1 MRLQAGCWVNQAA
14 HKGFTKMTR
23 TIALLRGINVGGRNK
38 LPMADLKAH
47 CSKLG
52 ATDIESYIQSGN
64 VVFSIPEID
73 PITFSNDLS
82 KAIEASHGFAPA
94 ILVITA
100 RDLEK
105 AIRHCPFPKDDISE
119 KILHF
124 YFLSDTPAELDAN
137 KLDDLKV
144 SSEQWALKGKV
155 FYLYAPDG
163 FGRSKLAAKAETIL
177 GVRATV
183 RNWRTVTKLQ
193 AML

>member
-1 MRLQAGCWVNQAA
+1 MA
-14 HKGFTKMTR
+14 R

-52 ATDIESYIQSGN
+52 ATDIETYIQSGN
-64 VVFSIPEID
+64 VVFSAPEIE
-73 PITFSNDLS
+73 PLKFTNDLS
-82 KAIEASHGFAPA
+82 KAIEVAHGFAPA
-94 ILVITA
+94 ILVIA
-100 RDLEK
+100 AKDLDK
-105 AIRHCPFPKDDISE
+105 AIRNCPFPKDELSD

-124 YFLSDTPAELDAN
+124 YFLSDTPSELDAN

-144 SSEQWALKGKV
+144 SSEQWAIKGKV

>member
-1 MRLQAGCWVNQAA
+1 
-14 HKGFTKMTR
+14 MTR

-38 LPMADLKAH
+38 LPMAGLKAH

-52 ATDIESYIQSGN
+52 ANDIETYIQSGN
-64 VVFSIPEID
+64 VVFSAPEID

-82 KAIEASHGFAPA
+82 KAIEASHGFAPD

-100 RDLEK
+100 KDLEK
-105 AIRHCPFPKDDISE
+105 AIRNCPFPKDELSD

-124 YFLSDTPAELDAN
+124 YFLSDTPSEPDAN

-144 SSEQWALKGKV
+144 SSEKWALKGKV

-163 FGRSKLAAKAETIL
+163 FGRSKLAAKAETVL
-177 GVRATV
+177 VGRATV